1 MFRILPFLLLTL
13 SLLMLS
19 KIFNVFDFYFDK
31 FHISE
36 SIAELNDKDVAKP
49 TVAENENPKIDKNQV
64 LDTLQMKSQV
74 QLFSQ
79 LNKKKKDIELEKINS
94 QIYFD
99 SLNALQDSLNNKISQ
114 LNELQGKIK
123 TLVNSAPNQDSGNK
137 QERLIKVYESMKSK
151 DAAKIFNNM
160 QNNLLLDVTGKMK
173 PAKLAAILADMDP
186 EKAMELT
193 ALLAHNHDILKIN
206 NN

>member
-19 KIFNVFDFYFDK
+19 KIFNVFDFYFNK

-36 SIAELNDKDVAKP
+36 SIAKLNDKDELKPPVAK
-49 TVAENENPKIDKNQV
+49 NETPKIKKNQIT
-64 LDTLQMKSQV
+64 DDLQMKSQV

-94 QIYFD
+94 KIYFD
-99 SLNALQDSLNNKISQ
+99 SLNALQDSLNDKISQ
-114 LNELQGKIK
+114 LNELQGEIK
-123 TLVNSAPNQDSGNK
+123 TLVNSAQDQDSGDK
-137 QERLIKVYESMKSK
+137 QERLIKIYESMKAK

-173 PAKLAAILADMDP
+173 SAKLAAILADMDP

-193 ALLAHNHDILKIN
+193 ALLAQNHNILKIN